1 MHVCPIKMDICAYV
15 FTINNILKLSR
26 HSLFIIDLS
35 SKSMLD
41 CLLMEEN
48 SKSYEPKS
56 VESKWYSFWEE
67 KGFFKADSKSQKK
80 PYCIV
85 IPPPNVTGVLHMGH
99 ALVDTLQDILIRWK
113 RMCGFEALWV
123 PGTDHAGIATQTVVE
138 RHLIKTMGKRRSDFS
153 REEFLSHI
161 WKWKETSETQILGQ
175 LKKLGCSCDW
185 SRLCFTM
192 DETRNTA
199 VSTMFKK
206 MFDDGLIY
214 RGDYLV
220 NWDPVTQTALA
231 DDEVEY
237 EEHDSF
243 LWYIRYPLQDPLQD
257 KTGHITIATTRPE
270 TLLGDTAV
278 AVSLSDVRMQ
288 NLIGKNVLL
297 PILNRPLPVIADIS
311 VDPKFGTGALKVTPA
326 HDPNDYEMALRHNLP
341 MINIMTPD
349 GKINENGGEFCGLSM
364 QEARKAVVGR
374 LQALNLIEKIE
385 PYKHRVGVSYRSK
398 AVIEPYLSKQWFVRL
413 SKFKPQL
420 IQVLQD
426 KQVNLLP
433 PSFEST
439 YLHWIQNLRD
449 WCISRQLWWGHRIPI
464 WYHEQDPNQI
474 ICYAGKGLPPEVE
487 KNPSLWKQDDDVLDT
502 WFSSA
507 LWPFSVFGWP
517 NQTDDLKKFYPTS
530 TLVTGHDILFFW
542 VARMIMMGEYTFGAP
557 PFQDVFLHGLIY
569 GKSYWKHNQ
578 DGSITY
584 LPTQERELYDKG
596 KPVPASVQ
604 SKWEKMSK
612 SKGNIIDPLEIIEA
626 FGTDA
631 MRMALA
637 SSATHARQI
646 DLDRRRFEEFKNF
659 ANKIWNGARFVL
671 MHLESV
677 DLSEGLDETLL
688 SLEDRWILSLLNRI
702 IRDVN
707 TYLNDYAFDKAA
719 QAAYDFFWKE
729 FCAYYLE
736 LTKPILFGKAGTP
749 AEKSNKQKILLI
761 VLCNAIRLLHPMAPF
776 ITEEIFHLL
785 KSQFA
790 TDQIPDE
797 RYLKE
802 TLTAL
807 QSPACIV
814 APYPKVLR
822 ELDIDVTIEEAFAFM
837 DLLVHAVRTIRASM
851 QLSPGTATNLYIVGP
866 QADLDM
872 IDKNQVILKALVRVN
887 KFSLSEKEEK
897 FPFSS
902 TALVGNVKIIIP
914 LPEEM
919 RDKEKARLLKEQDKL
934 IAQQNATSLQLS
946 NPEFASKAPPQL
958 VAKLKTTLAQVE
970 AELLEIAGKIK
981 SL

>member
-1 MHVCPIKMDICAYV
+1 MQEP
-15 FTINNILKLSR
+15 
-26 HSLFIIDLS
+26 
-35 SKSMLD
+35 
-41 CLLMEEN
+41 
-48 SKSYEPKS
+48 SKSYDPKS

-67 KGFFKADSKSQKK
+67 KGFFKADNTSQKQ

-138 RHLIKTMGKRRSDFS
+138 RHLIKTLGKRRVDFS
-153 REEFLSHI
+153 REEFLSHV
-161 WKWKETSETQILGQ
+161 WQWKEKSQMQILEQ

-192 DETRNTA
+192 DDQRCLSVA
-199 VSTMFKK
+199 TMFKK

-214 RGDYLV
+214 RGNYLV
-220 NWDPVTQTALA
+220 NWDPITQTALA

-237 EEHDSF
+237 EEQDSF
-243 LWYIRYPLQDPLQD
+243 LWYIRYPLQGSNEHLV
-257 KTGHITIATTRPE
+257 IATTRPE

-278 AVSLSDVRMQ
+278 AVSLNDARMQ
-288 NLIGKNVLL
+288 HLIGKYVLL
-297 PILNRPLPVIADIS
+297 PILNRTLPIIADIS

-326 HDPNDYEMALRHNLP
+326 HDPTDYEIALRHNLA

-349 GKINENGGEFCGLSM
+349 GKINENGGQFCGLSM
-364 QEARKAVVGR
+364 QEARQAVVER
-374 LQALNLIEKIE
+374 LKTLNLIEKIE
-385 PYKHRVGVSYRSK
+385 PYKHRVGLSYRSK
-398 AVIEPYLSKQWFVRL
+398 AIIEPYLSKQWFVRL
-413 SKFKPQL
+413 SKFKSEL
-420 IQVLQD
+420 ITIIQE
-426 KQVNLLP
+426 KKVNLLP
-433 PSFEST
+433 SSFEST

-464 WYHEQDPNQI
+464 WYHQDNPEKM
-474 ICYAGKGLPPEVE
+474 ICYAGTGLPPEVAQ
-487 KNPSLWKQDDDVLDT
+487 NPSLWRQDEDVLDT

-517 NQTDDLKKFYPTS
+517 NQTDDLKKFYPTQ

-542 VARMIMMGEYTFGAP
+542 VARMIMMGEYAFATP

-584 LPTQERELYDKG
+584 LSSQEREPYDKG
-596 KPVPASVQ
+596 KPVPASIQ

-612 SKGNIIDPLEIIEA
+612 SKGNIIDPLEIIDA

-637 SSATHARQI
+637 SSATSARQI
-646 DLDRRRFEEFKNF
+646 DLDRRKFEEFKNF

-671 MHLESV
+671 MNLTDV
-677 DLSEGLDETLL
+677 NLSEGLDEKLL

-707 TYLNDYAFDKAA
+707 TYLSSYAFDKAA

-729 FCAYYLE
+729 FCAYYVE

-749 AEKSNKQKILLI
+749 KEKSNKQKILLI
-761 VLCNAIRLLHPMAPF
+761 VLCNSIRLLHPMAPF
-776 ITEEIFHLL
+776 ITEEIFHSL

-790 TDQIPDE
+790 TDQIPNE

-807 QSPACIV
+807 KSPACIV
-814 APYPKVLR
+814 AAYPKVLR
-822 ELDIDVTIEEAFAFM
+822 ELDIDVTIEEAFAVM
-837 DLLVHAVRTIRASM
+837 DLIVHAVRTIRASM
-851 QLSPGTATNLYIVGP
+851 QLPPHAATDLHIVGP
-866 QADLDM
+866 KSDLEM
-872 IDKNQVILKALVRVN
+872 IDKNQVILKALVRIN
-887 KFSLSEKEEK
+887 HLSLSEKEES

-902 TALVGNVKIIIP
+902 TALAGNVKIIIP
-914 LPEEM
+914 LPLEM
-919 RDKEKARLLKEQDKL
+919 RDKEKARLIKEQDKL
-934 IAQQNATSLQLS
+934 IAQQNATTLQLS
-946 NPEFASKAPPQL
+946 NPEFLDKAPAQL
-958 VAKLKTTLAQVE
+958 VAKLKATLAQVE

-981 SL
+981 AL